1 MEVEEIMKERAPEL
15 GKMEL
20 GVSKEPIKNGK
31 WINQWKTAP
40 LSKESADKVGN
51 SKDKTLC
58 KEC

>member
-1 MEVEEIMKERAPEL
+1 MKERAPEL